1 MKLVGRWQEFKLL
14 LLVAVLIGL
23 GTFFIYYTGG
33 QEKRI
38 FYLAGFLVCLLFL
51 IHFLLTLWGH
61 DTDQFLFPIS
71 AMLSIL
77 GLLGI
82 YRVDPQMALK
92 QWSWIILGLI
102 AFSLVIIFLKNYRKL
117 EEYKF
122 IFMVLSILFLLI
134 TVLLGVT
141 VSGAKAWLELG
152 GFRFQ
157 PAEVVKLLVI
167 LFLAS
172 YLREIRSA
180 FRVEESDYLALLLEP
195 RAMTPIL
202 LMAIASLGLLAIQKD
217 LGAALIFFGIFLVML
232 YTSTGSIMLLTTGLG
247 VFSIG
252 AFFAYYIFSH
262 IKIRVWTW
270 LDPWSR
276 IDGSGYQIT
285 QSLFAL
291 ASGGILGSGYGLGQP
306 QVIPA
311 AATDLIFAVL
321 TEELGLLG
329 GIGIILLFLFLCYR
343 GFRIALTSDNSF
355 GILLAT
361 GVTTLFALQSFI
373 ILSGVTKLLPLTGV
387 TLPFVSYGGSSML
400 VSYTLLGL
408 LMNVGRRSTKNE
420 AKHS

>member
-1 MKLVGRWQEFKLL
+1 MKLMARWQEFKLL
-14 LLVAVLIGL
+14 LVIAITAVS

-33 QEKRI
+33 QEKEI
-38 FYLAGFLVCLLFL
+38 LYKFGLLIGLLFL
-51 IHFLLTLWGH
+51 IHIILIVRGH
-61 DTDQFLFPIS
+61 GTDQFLFPIS
-71 AMLSIL
+71 ALLSIL

-82 YRVDPQMALK
+82 YRVDPQMAMK
-92 QWSWIILGLI
+92 QWLWIILGQL
-102 AFSLVIIFLKNYRKL
+102 AFCFVIIFFKNYRKL
-117 EEYKF
+117 EDYKF
-122 IFMVLSILFLLI
+122 IFMVLAIFFLLI
-134 TVLLGVT
+134 TVLLGVK
-141 VSGAKAWLELG
+141 VSGARAWLELG

-157 PAEVVKLLVI
+157 PAEIVKLLVI

-180 FRVEESDYLALLLEP
+180 FQIEQGEVLKLLLEP
-195 RAMTPIL
+195 RAITPIL
-202 LMAIASLGLLAIQKD
+202 FMVIASLGLLAIQKD

-232 YTSTGSIMLLTTGLG
+232 YTSTGSIMLLATGLG
-247 VFSIG
+247 IFSFG
-252 AFFAYYIFSH
+252 AVIAYYIFGH
-262 IKIRVWTW
+262 IRIRVWSW

-276 IDGSGYQIT
+276 IDESGYQIT

-291 ASGGILGSGYGLGQP
+291 ASGGIVGSGYGLGQP

-329 GIGIILLFLFLCYR
+329 GIGIILLLLLLSYR
-343 GFRIALTSDNSF
+343 GFRIALMCGDNF

-400 VSYTLLGL
+400 ISYILLGL

-420 AKHS
+420 A